1 MRIYL
6 DHAAGSPLRPQ
17 VLEAMLPYFAE
28 FQGNPSSIHQ
38 DGQAARRALDQ
49 SRTQILTRL
58 GAFSVK
64 ELIFTSGG
72 TESCTLAL
80 LGVAFARQDHG
91 RHILIS
97 AIEHPAVVEAAGF
110 LEAIFGFEVER
121 IPVGPNGILDPHE
134 LEKRLRTDTILAS
147 VMLANNEIGTL
158 QPVQELAQI
167 CRAHGTLFHTD
178 ACQALGYA
186 NIRVD
191 HLEPDLMTL
200 NAAKIG
206 GPKGVGLLYVRQGT
220 PLVPLQRGGGQE
232 FRQRG
237 GTENVAGIVG
247 FAQALELT
255 LAHVEAESA
264 RIAALRN
271 QMWDELKNLP
281 GLTLNGSLEQR
292 LPNNLNIHIPGM
304 SGESLVMRLDLE
316 GLAASSGS
324 ACSSG
329 KTEPSPVLLAL
340 GQTPEKATQS
350 LRLTLGWS
358 TTGEDIE
365 NALKVLVP
373 ILRNQ
378 PDSGMM

>member
-17 VLEAMLPYFAE
+17 VLEAMLPYFTE

-49 SRTQILTRL
+49 SRTQILTQL

-178 ACQALGYA
+178 ACQAPGYA

-255 LAHVEAESA
+255 LARAEAESA

-271 QMWDELKNLP
+271 QMWDELKDLP

-350 LRLTLGWS
+350 LRLTLGWN

-373 ILRNQ
+373 ILRN
-378 PDSGMM
+378 

>member
-6 DHAAGSPLRPQ
+6 DHAASSPMRPE
-17 VLEAMLPYFAE
+17 VLEAMLPYFTE

-49 SRTQILTRL
+49 SRTQILTQL

-72 TESCTLAL
+72 TESCSLAI
-80 LGVAFARQDHG
+80 LGAAFARQDHG

-97 AIEHPAVVEAAGF
+97 EVEHPAVVEAAGF
-110 LEAIFGFEVER
+110 LEALFGFEIER
-121 IPVGPNGILDPHE
+121 IPVGPDGILDPNE

-158 QPVQELAQI
+158 QPIQELAQI

-178 ACQALGYA
+178 ACQAPGYTD
-186 NIRVD
+186 IRVD

-247 FAQALELT
+247 FAKAFELT
-255 LAHVEAESA
+255 LAHAEDESA
-264 RIAALRN
+264 RIATLRN
-271 QMWDELKNLP
+271 RLWDGLKGLP

-350 LRLTLGWS
+350 LRLTLGWN
-358 TTGEDIE
+358 TTESDIE
-365 NALKVLVP
+365 NALKILVP
-373 ILRNQ
+373 ILRN
-378 PDSGMM
+378 

>member
-6 DHAAGSPLRPQ
+6 DHAAGSPMRPE
-17 VLEAMLPYFAE
+17 VLEAMLPYFTE

-49 SRTQILTRL
+49 SRTQILTQL

-72 TESCTLAL
+72 TESCSLAI
-80 LGVAFARQDHG
+80 LGAAFARQDHG

-110 LEAIFGFEVER
+110 LEALFGFEIER
-121 IPVGPNGILDPHE
+121 IPVGPDGILDPNE

-147 VMLANNEIGTL
+147 VMLANNEIGTI
-158 QPVQELAQI
+158 QPIQELAQI

-178 ACQALGYA
+178 ACQAPGYTD
-186 NIRVD
+186 IRVD

-247 FAQALELT
+247 FAKAFELT
-255 LAHVEAESA
+255 LAHAETESV
-264 RIAALRN
+264 RLKKLRD
-271 QMWDELKNLP
+271 QLWSELVKIP
-281 GLTLNGSLEQR
+281 GLVLNGSADSR
-292 LPNNLNIHIPGM
+292 LPNNLNIHTPGI

-340 GQTPEKATQS
+340 GQDTQKATQS
-350 LRLTLGWS
+350 LRLTLGWN
-358 TTGEDIE
+358 TTESDVDKAIE
-365 NALKVLVP
+365 
-373 ILRNQ
+373 ILRKILAQ
-378 PDSGMM
+378 